1 MHASVMLPRGN
12 SNARGKVVACKRNA
26 NGNPIGQANENP
38 ILDLHVHHVEFDNGD
53 VSKLT
58 VNVIGKAM
66 YASCD
71 EDGNE
76 YLMMH
81 LLVNHKSNAQAESK
95 EDQRIVHR
103 GCNSMCHST
112 VGWHLCI
119 QWKDG
124 NLLAVPQRHEGGVP
138 HRGRRVRRRTGHQQQ
153 TSLQL
158 VGKPCVAQ
166 AQAHHHSSQEA
177 KCAIPEEDAQ
187 IWH

>member
-1 MHASVMLPRGN
+1 M
-12 SNARGKVVACKRNA
+12 
-26 NGNPIGQANENP
+26 
-38 ILDLHVHHVEFDNGD
+38 EFDNGD

-76 YLMMH
+76 YLMMD
-81 LLVNHKSNAQAESK
+81 LLVNHKSNAQAVSK

-103 GCNSMCHST
+103 GCNSTCHST

-124 NLLAVPQRHEGGVP
+124 QPPGSP
-138 HRGRRVRRRTGHQQQ
+138 SKT
-153 TSLQL
+153 
-158 VGKPCVAQ
+158 
-166 AQAHHHSSQEA
+166 
-177 KCAIPEEDAQ
+177 
-187 IWH
+187 